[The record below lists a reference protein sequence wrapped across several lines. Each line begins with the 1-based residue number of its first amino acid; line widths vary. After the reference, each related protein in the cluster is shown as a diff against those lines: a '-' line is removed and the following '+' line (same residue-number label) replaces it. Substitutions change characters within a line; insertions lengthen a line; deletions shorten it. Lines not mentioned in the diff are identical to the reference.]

1 VPPWTYGLNTSTIRP
16 HRVPLPEIVKMAAA
30 AGYSAFEPWIDELDR
45 YVADGGSLKDLRSCI
60 EDAGITAASAI
71 GFFNWIVD
79 DDAERRQGLEEAR
92 RCMEV
97 VAAIGGAMIAA
108 PPMGATEQPDL
119 DLRRAAERYG
129 VLLKLGAEFGVK
141 PLLEVWGFS
150 KSIQR
155 LGEAACVALEC
166 GRSDAGLLLDVYHLH
181 KGGSGFTGLPYLQG
195 GLVPLFHVND
205 YPASIHLEA
214 LTDADRVYPGDGD
227 APFDEIVAALYAMNF
242 SGTLSLELFNE
253 AYYALP
259 PEQVVR
265 EGLRKTRKTIAAATE
280 RLTLG

>member
-1 VPPWTYGLNTSTIRP
+1 MPPWTYGFNTSTIRP
-16 HRVPLPEIVKMAAA
+16 HIVPLPEIVRMVAA
-30 AGYSAFEPWIDELDR
+30 AGYGAFEPWMDELDR
-45 YVADGGSLKDLRSCI
+45 FVAQGGSLHDLRSCI

-97 VAAIGGAMIAA
+97 VAAIGGGMIAA
-108 PPMGATEQPDL
+108 PPMGATEQRDL
-119 DLRRAAERYG
+119 DLRRAAERYA
-129 VLLKLGAEFGVK
+129 VLMELGAQFGVK

-150 KSIQR
+150 TTLQR

-166 GRSDAGLLLDVYHLH
+166 GRADAGLLLDVYHLH

-205 YPASIHLEA
+205 YPASIQPEA

-227 APFDEIVAALYAMNF
+227 APFCDIVAALYSMNF

-265 EGLRKTRKTIAAATE
+265 EGLRKTQEIVAAATA
-280 RLTLG
+280 RLQHR